1 MILVTRAPDGGLAF
15 TLDPMA
21 SSLGPSG
28 STTAWRTIRAYVLA
42 RDHHTCQIGS
52 EGCTGAATHVDH
64 IVPRELGGGDE
75 ETNLR
80 AACERCN
87 LGRGRARVEHEPAPL
102 RLSSW

>member
-1 MILVTRAPDGGLAF
+1 MIIVTRAPGGGLAF
-15 TLDPMA
+15 TLDAMA

-42 RDHHTCQIGS
+42 RDRNTCQIGAQ
-52 EGCTGAATHVDH
+52 GCTGTATHVDH

-87 LGRGRARVEHEPAPL
+87 LGRDRPKLEHEPPP
-102 RLSSW
+102 RVVSRW